1 MLERKGISHRQ
12 EVANRIADAVAEM
25 LPGAEGAIDYEIAF
39 RHVIRM
45 LDLPEKEPPSPPFV
59 KGESVKPAEFHMLR
73 IGDVAM
79 ASFPFEYFLDYSLRI
94 QARAKALLT
103 LTVQLANGQ
112 SGYLPT
118 DKAVQ
123 GGGYSAINYI
133 VTPEGGQ
140 QIVDETVSTLN
151 AFWP

>member
-1 MLERKGISHRQ
+1 M
-12 EVANRIADAVAEM
+12 
-25 LPGAEGAIDYEIAF
+25 
-39 RHVIRM
+39 
-45 LDLPEKEPPSPPFV
+45 
-59 KGESVKPAEFHMLR
+59 KPAEFHMLR

-123 GGGYSAINYI
+123 GGGYSAENYI

-140 QIVDETVSTLN
+140 QIVDETVSALN